1 MPSVECGVSGSPAGL
16 WRQGPI
22 IRVAIRRPGDTG
34 RARASLAL
42 IDTGARDSAIDIKL
56 AFDAGLQIVDIRSYG
71 SAARAYETPEYLAD
85 LTVPA
90 LNLGKHGR
98 FGGTRLSELGYDFGV
113 LLGRDFLLSAQM
125 VYDGRT
131 GSVVVSDDTP
141 TYPPT

>member
-16 WRQGPI
+16 WRRGPI

-34 RARASLAL
+34 RSHASLAL

-71 SAARAYETPEYLAD
+71 SAAGAYETPEYLAD

-131 GSVVVSDDTP
+131 GSVVVSGDTP
-141 TYPPT
+141 MYPPM

>member
-1 MPSVECGVSGSPAGL
+1 M
-16 WRQGPI
+16 
-22 IRVAIRRPGDTG
+22 
-34 RARASLAL
+34 
-42 IDTGARDSAIDIKL
+42 
-56 AFDAGLQIVDIRSYG
+56 DIRSYG
-71 SAARAYETPEYLAD
+71 SAAGAYETPEYLAD

>member
-1 MPSVECGVSGSPAGL
+1 MPSVECGVSGFPGGL
-16 WRQGPI
+16 WERGPI
-22 IRVAIRRPGDTG
+22 IEVAIGRPGDTG
-34 RARASLAL
+34 SSHAALAL

-71 SAARAYETPEYLAD
+71 SAAGAYATPQYLAD

-98 FGGTRLSELGYDFGV
+98 FGGTRLSELGYNFGV

-131 GSVVVSDDTP
+131 GSVIVSDDTP

>member
-16 WRQGPI
+16 WRRGPI
-22 IRVAIRRPGDTG
+22 IRVAIGHPGDPG
-34 RARASLAL
+34 RSLASLAL
-42 IDTGARDSAIDIKL
+42 IDTGARESAIDVKL
-56 AFDAGLQIVDIRSYG
+56 AFDAALQIVDIRSYG
-71 SAARAYETPEYLAD
+71 SAAGAYETPEYLAN

-113 LLGRDFLLSAQM
+113 LLGRDFLLSARM
-125 VYDGRT
+125 LYDGRT
-131 GSVVVSDDTP
+131 GSVIVSDDTP

>member
-1 MPSVECGVSGSPAGL
+1 MPSVECGISGSPSGL
-16 WRQGPI
+16 WAQGPI
-22 IRVAIRRPGDTG
+22 IRVAIGRPADTE
-34 RARASLAL
+34 RSHSSLAL
-42 IDTGARDSAIDIKL
+42 IDTGARESAIDVKL
-56 AFDAGLQIVDIRSYG
+56 AFDARLQIVDIRSYG
-71 SAARAYETPEYLAD
+71 SAAGAYETPEYLAN

-98 FGGTRLSELGYDFGV
+98 FGGTRLAELGYDFGV